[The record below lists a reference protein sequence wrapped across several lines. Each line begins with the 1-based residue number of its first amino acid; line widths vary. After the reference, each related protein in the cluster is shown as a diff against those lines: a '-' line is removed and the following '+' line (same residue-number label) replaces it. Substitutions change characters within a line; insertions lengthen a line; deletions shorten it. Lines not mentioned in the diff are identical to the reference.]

1 MLPLRLLAA
10 AHASGANGS
19 DDLRGAGDAD
29 EGLTV
34 VDLCAGKGYLA
45 MCLGHG
51 AIPTTGSRNV
61 VRRVVMLEKARVN
74 WDHLPTGGGGKGG
87 EPSPG
92 CPGVEVWGPRTNI
105 FDEEVL
111 TRLAGLP
118 GRVVIIGIHLC
129 KRLASRAVELYN
141 LLGPRKAVALV
152 LAPCCIPTASG
163 VIEISAPV
171 AVPSNRII
179 SDSSSGDMADSAL
192 FLGLWS
198 CPASA
203 QWSRGDRVEG
213 PLFCWNCGE
222 VGHAKPACADTPTG
236 LTKGQIRRRRK
247 YANRRSAGR
256 IDTAAVAVADRP
268 FEAWAA
274 GLRAAVVTPMVAAEV
289 TPTVE
294 GGDGPT
300 PAADAAPVLL
310 VTLPTTGAGGEHD
323 GVERGDRKLSWIL
336 AGSATG
342 WWDACT
348 ASEPA

>member
-10 AHASGANGS
+10 AHAAGANGS
-19 DDLRGAGDAD
+19 EDIRGEN

-51 AIPTTGSRNV
+51 AIPTTGSRNA

-74 WDHLPTGGGGKGG
+74 WDHLPTGGSGKGG

-92 CPGVEVWGPRTNI
+92 CPVVEVWGPRTNI

-118 GRVVIIGIHLC
+118 GRLVIIGIHLC

-171 AVPSNRII
+171 AAVPSNRIN
-179 SDSSSGDMADSAL
+179 SDDSRGDRADPAL

-213 PLFCWNCGE
+213 PLFCWNC
-222 VGHAKPACADTPTG
+222 
-236 LTKGQIRRRRK
+236 
-247 YANRRSAGR
+247 
-256 IDTAAVAVADRP
+256 
-268 FEAWAA
+268 
-274 GLRAAVVTPMVAAEV
+274 
-289 TPTVE
+289 
-294 GGDGPT
+294 
-300 PAADAAPVLL
+300 
-310 VTLPTTGAGGEHD
+310 
-323 GVERGDRKLSWIL
+323 
-336 AGSATG
+336 
-342 WWDACT
+342 
-348 ASEPA
+348 